1 MDDVTVKRFQ
11 SRLEALAAVLRSSLD
26 RTDGDTAPVEPDR
39 AIGRLSRLDSIQGQQ
54 MALAL
59 KQRQKQQ
66 LSRVEKALEAVTTG
80 TYGQCRRCGGAISE
94 ERLEAQPDAVVCV
107 TCAARAER

>member
-1 MDDVTVKRFQ
+1 M
-11 SRLEALAAVLRSSLD
+11 
-26 RTDGDTAPVEPDR
+26 DGDTAPVEPDR

-66 LSRVEKALEAVTTG
+66 LSRVQKAIEALAKG
-80 TYGQCRRCGGAISE
+80 TYGRCRRCGGAISE
-94 ERLEAQPDAVVCV
+94 ERLEAQPDAVLCV
-107 TCAARAER
+107 ACAARAER